1 MYDPLIFPQSKARH
15 MSNIAKNIEK
25 PRHQIVCRDFF
36 NFQNCL
42 SLRNYTIFFI
52 LNGNLNPA
60 SEDYRAAFLI
70 NADVID
76 QTTPQFF
83 PELRLF
89 SRQIFQFG
97 DEVREYLLRVILLLD
112 ESFQFLKAAMLFTV
126 HQAHYNDKN
135 TPPKRGANI
144 LNCVYLCM
152 STLVPDLNSTLK

>member
-1 MYDPLIFPQSKARH
+1 MHITVSFLVYDPLIFPQSKARH

-52 LNGNLNPA
+52 LNGNLNPTP
-60 SEDYRAAFLI
+60 EDHRAAFLI

-76 QTTPQFF
+76 QTAPQFF

-89 SRQIFQFG
+89 SG
-97 DEVREYLLRVILLLD
+97 
-112 ESFQFLKAAMLFTV
+112 
-126 HQAHYNDKN
+126 
-135 TPPKRGANI
+135 
-144 LNCVYLCM
+144 
-152 STLVPDLNSTLK
+152 